1 MARSISKGPDV
12 DANLN
17 GKVAAMAEGR
27 SSMNLAIRNAIE
39 LLIPADDSQ
48 RKSHPERTNQ
58 PSMQLGRTKKHGRM
72 TWDCCWV
79 WQQQDWKGSRTIG
92 SSAIRTT
99 EPNLGWAILQASL
112 EHFPKAR
119 WRRSPAT
126 AKVARRK
133 FKPMNFNEKKN
144 KKNPGTD
151 SQPWLRICSTKER
164 IQNAEPAVDY
174 ADESKL

>member
-1 MARSISKGPDV
+1 MWQQVNWYKKIWGQTCP
-12 DANLN
+12 
-17 GKVAAMAEGR
+17 
-27 SSMNLAIRNAIE
+27 RNSCRGIIE
-39 LLIPADDSQ
+39 LLIPTDDSQ

-58 PSMQLGRTKKHGRM
+58 PSMQLERTKKHGRM
-72 TWDCCWV
+72 TWECCWV
-79 WQQQDWKGSRTIG
+79 RQQQDWKGSRTIG

-151 SQPWLRICSTKER
+151 SQPWLRIKFYERTNSERWTRCRLCWR
-164 IQNAEPAVDY
+164 IQIIGRKA
-174 ADESKL
+174 